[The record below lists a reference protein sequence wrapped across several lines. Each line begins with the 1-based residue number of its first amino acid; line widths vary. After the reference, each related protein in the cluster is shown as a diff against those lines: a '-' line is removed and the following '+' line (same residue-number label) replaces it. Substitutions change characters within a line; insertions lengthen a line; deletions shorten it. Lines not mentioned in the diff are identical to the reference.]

1 MRNASQVMYKI
12 GRIFSFVLLALFAV
26 LFVVYSILLVVHN
39 IQDAGAAV
47 IGSDI
52 GTMIWALIWTGLVIV
67 LIILATR
74 AIKTMQEDS
83 KANAPHIVMIVFGAI
98 TGDIFYLL
106 GGIFGLIAI
115 GQENG
120 SQE

>member
-1 MRNASQVMYKI
+1 MRNASRVMYKI

-26 LFVVYSILLVVHN
+26 LFVVYSILLVVHI
-39 IQDAGAAV
+39 IQGVDAAV
-47 IGSDI
+47 IGADI

-74 AIKTMQEDS
+74 AIKNMEEDA
-83 KANAPHIVMIVFGAI
+83 KANGPHIVMIVFGAI

>member
-26 LFVVYSILLVVHN
+26 LFVVYSILLVVHI

>member
-1 MRNASQVMYKI
+1 MRNASRVMYKI
-12 GRIFSFVLLALFAV
+12 GRIFSFVLLALFAFLFIYNFIF
-26 LFVVYSILLVVHN
+26 LFVHIGK
-39 IQDAGAAV
+39 DAGAAV

-52 GTMIWALIWTGLVIV
+52 GQMIWALIWTGLVIV
-67 LIILATR
+67 LIILATK
-74 AIKTMQEDS
+74 AIKNMEEDA
-83 KANAPHIVMIVFGAI
+83 KANGPHIVMIVFGAI